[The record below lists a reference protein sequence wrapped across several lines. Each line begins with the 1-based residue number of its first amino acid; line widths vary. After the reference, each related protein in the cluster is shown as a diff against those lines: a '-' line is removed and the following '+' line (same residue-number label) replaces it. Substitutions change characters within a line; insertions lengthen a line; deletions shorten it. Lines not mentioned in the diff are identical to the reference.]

1 MAAANI
7 DEINSHVPRRLG
19 DGLKAQSHMASI
31 LQSQHNGYAYDAKL
45 VVDLVDDFMAKIATD
60 RKASSTI
67 LGNFLQYLC
76 VDDQILFHR
85 KRCALCE
92 EAAVRGVRCFRDSYM
107 WPVREM
113 DVTIRTSSASLT
125 AVTVTALSSLITSPL
140 SASTRTALTST
151 DPDEGTRYAACPAGI

>member
-45 VVDLVDDFMAKIATD
+45 VGDLVDDFMAKIATD
-60 RKASSTI
+60 RQASSTI

-76 VDDQILFHR
+76 VDDQNLLHR
-85 KRCALCE
+85 KRRARCE
-92 EAAVRGVRCFRDSYM
+92 EAAARSVRCFRDSYM
-107 WPVREM
+107 WPV
-113 DVTIRTSSASLT
+113 
-125 AVTVTALSSLITSPL
+125 
-140 SASTRTALTST
+140 
-151 DPDEGTRYAACPAGI
+151 